1 MPELPLHPQH
11 QNTSHAK
18 GQAIPHGAPGH
29 VHGPDCDHGHDH
41 GHGHGHGHDHAYSP
55 EHDAAG
61 MACCSHHNI
70 KLEQYT
76 VIYLIGAVLVIATVI
91 ARNLPGLNTIVS
103 DQVASIPA
111 IIGALLLGFPLFSAA
126 FNEVF
131 REGRA
136 STSSLCALAILGS
149 LATGNYVAAGFL
161 AFILLIADQFVRQRA
176 WGAQR
181 AIEEL
186 VGLTPD
192 VARVVRGGAEVEVA
206 LNQVQVGDVI
216 RVKPGENL
224 PVDGVVVNG
233 RTTINQASLTGE
245 AVPHEASAG
254 EPVYAGTTN
263 LSGVIDLKAT
273 QVGQDTTIGRVTQLI
288 REAES
293 SRSTRQLMVE
303 QVARFF
309 VPVCLSV
316 AFVVWFITKDAQR
329 ALTTLVVACPSAL
342 LLASPLAVVAA
353 FAAAARLG
361 ILIKKVNYLEEAA
374 SIDTIV
380 MDKTGTITTGRFAVS
395 RLVPAEGVDGAE
407 LLQAAVN
414 GEQHSSH
421 PLAKSIMKTAA
432 QARIEPDGST
442 DFEELHGRGIKARTS
457 VGEVCVGRSSW
468 LMETFP
474 HVRSE
479 IESVEKRIE
488 GMSGV
493 HVVKDSR
500 YLGVVG
506 LEDRMRSNAK
516 PVIGRMRELGV
527 RRVDILTGDRLSVAE
542 RVGRAVGV
550 DHIEAE
556 CLPEEKHEHI
566 QQMVKDGRRVMM
578 VGDGINDGP
587 SLAAADVGV
596 AMGLGGSDIAAN
608 SAGVALMNDDLS
620 RIPFLIELSR
630 KTRVIIAQNIAAAI
644 IISMVGLVLAA
655 TGRLALF
662 GAGSAIII
670 AAIYHVVGDVFVIAN
685 SFRLFRFGEA
695 FGSELTELDAEE
707 APVRR
712 RRAGSMSLAG
722 GQPVAAG

>member
-1 MPELPLHPQH
+1 MHAQ
-11 QNTSHAK
+11 SHSHT
-18 GQAIPHGAPGH
+18 PHAH
-29 VHGPDCDHGHDH
+29 THE
-41 GHGHGHGHDHAYSP
+41 HA
-55 EHDAAG
+55 EG

-70 KLEQYT
+70 KLERYT
-76 VIYLIGAVLVIATVI
+76 LVYLLGAVLVLATVI
-91 ARNLPGLNTIVS
+91 ARVVPGLNSMVS
-103 DQVASIPA
+103 DSIASIPA
-111 IIGALLLGFPLFSAA
+111 LIGAILLGMPLFIAA
-126 FNEVF
+126 FDEVF
-131 REGRA
+131 RRGQP

-149 LATGNYVAAGFL
+149 LATQNYVAAGFL

-181 AIEEL
+181 AIEDL

-192 VARVVRGGAEVEVA
+192 VARVISGGVESEVA
-206 LNQVQVGDVI
+206 LASVKVGDVV

-224 PVDGVVVNG
+224 PVDGDIATG
-233 RTTINQASLTGE
+233 RSTINQASLTGE
-245 AVPHEASAG
+245 AVPHEVQTG
-254 EPVYAGTTN
+254 DPVYAGTTN
-263 LSGVIDLKAT
+263 LSGLIDIRVTKI
-273 QVGQDTTIGRVTQLI
+273 GEDTTIGRVSQLI

-293 SRSTRQLMVE
+293 SRTQRQLMVE

-316 AFVVWFITKDAQR
+316 AFLVWFFTHDMER

-374 SIDTIV
+374 SIDSVV
-380 MDKTGTITTGRFAVS
+380 MDKTGTLTTGRFAVS
-395 RLVPAEGVDGAE
+395 RLVPSENVEGAD

-414 GEQHSSH
+414 GEQHSNH
-421 PLAKSIMKTAA
+421 PLARSIMQTAK

-442 DFEELHGRGIKARTS
+442 EYEEIHGRGIKARTS
-457 VGEVCVGRSSW
+457 IGEVCVGRQSW
-468 LMETFP
+468 LLEVFP
-474 HVRSE
+474 QIKKDVDA
-479 IESVEKRIE
+479 IEPRIE
-488 GMSGV
+488 GMTGV
-493 HVVKDSR
+493 HVVRDGR

-506 LEDRMRSNAK
+506 LEDRVRTNTK
-516 PVIGRMRELGV
+516 GVIQHMRETGV
-527 RRVDILTGDRLSVAE
+527 RRIDILTGDRLSVAE

-566 QQMVKDGRRVMM
+566 KQLVKEGRRVMM

-596 AMGLGGSDIAAN
+596 AMGLSGSDIAAN

-630 KTRVIIAQNIAAAI
+630 KTRAIIAQNIAAAI
-644 IISMVGLVLAA
+644 LISIIGLALAA
-655 TGRLALF
+655 TGKLAIF
-662 GAGSAIII
+662 GAGGALVL
-670 AAIYHVVGDVFVIAN
+670 AGLYHIVGDIFVIAN

-695 FGSELTELDAEE
+695 FQASDLSDIDQSDV
-707 APVRR
+707 PQRR
-712 RRAGSMSLAG
+712 RRAGSMTLSTG
-722 GQPVAAG
+722 PQPQPV